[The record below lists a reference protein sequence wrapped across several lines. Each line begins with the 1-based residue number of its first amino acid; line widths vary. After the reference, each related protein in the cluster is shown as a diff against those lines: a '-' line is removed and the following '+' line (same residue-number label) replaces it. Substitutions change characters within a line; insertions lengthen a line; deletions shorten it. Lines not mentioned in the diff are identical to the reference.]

1 MRALIPALIAVLIL
15 LTGCTRKIYVPV
27 EDTVTRTDTV
37 YSAKFRVD
45 SVIFRDSIT
54 VMTKGDTVFL
64 TKYRDRFRVRLIT
77 DTVYKTRYDSVTVS
91 KPYPVE
97 RKLTRWEKARQDLG
111 VISICVI
118 VILIVFLLLIYRFDR
133 RAK

>member
-1 MRALIPALIAVLIL
+1 MRALISALIGVIIL
-15 LTGCTRKIYVPV
+15 ATGCTRKIYVPV
-27 EDTVTRTDTV
+27 ENSAIRTDTV

-64 TKYRDRFRVRLIT
+64 TKYRDRFRVRLLT

-91 KPYPVE
+91 KVLPVE
-97 RKLTRWEKARQDLG
+97 RKLTRWEKAKQDLG
-111 VISICVI
+111 GIFICVI
-118 VILIVFLLLIYRFDR
+118 VLLIIYLLLIYRFDNR
-133 RAK
+133 TK